1 MVLKQIQDLLHDHDC
16 VIIPDFGG
24 LIAQYASAKIHPVK
38 HTFSPPSKK
47 IAFNEKLKQSDGL
60 LISSLAR
67 HLRIPNPEAQKM
79 VAEFVGNLQQDLTQN
94 KQTELQGIGIFRYN
108 AEQKLEFEYLEADN
122 YLSHSFGLPEL
133 VSRPVVAEETAA
145 LRAVR
150 QKINEAKQPVGKKGI
165 AARSKKYATVAAT
178 VLTGGLT
185 VAMVYYVSLQTD
197 YNLSSLNPV
206 ALFNQQAGKT
216 VPVSTEKPADAFEN
230 LPVTPEAESVAAVES
245 DLNGEW
251 PAETAA
257 ETTSSP
263 ATDVPVTQLETQV
276 AAPENARVSAPESP
290 APAREVVKVAVVKP
304 VETKKAVT
312 TVGEKPAV
320 KKEVEIPAPGST
332 IKAETGRYFV
342 ISGGYSSLANAE
354 RSQQEL
360 TAKGAAPNIILPMK
374 GSKLHRVSVAEF
386 ETMKLATAKLP
397 ELRKKYG
404 NALWI
409 LNY

>member
-79 VAEFVGNLQQDLTQN
+79 VAEFVGNLQRDLSKKRQS
-94 KQTELQGIGIFRYN
+94 ELQGIGIFRYN
-108 AEQKLEFEYLEADN
+108 AEQKIEFEYLEADN

-133 VSRPVVAEETAA
+133 VSRPIIPEEAAA

-150 QKINEAKQPVGKKGI
+150 QKIKETKQPAEKKGF

-206 ALFNQQAGKT
+206 ALFNQEAGKT
-216 VPVSTEKPADAFEN
+216 LLVTEEKPAVDAFEN
-230 LPVTPEAESVAAVES
+230 LPVTPESESVSAVEADQPTVTMEEAIWEETAS
-245 DLNGEW
+245 EKEEITKQDPKAASVENAIVSG
-251 PAETAA
+251 PKTAETAK
-257 ETTSSP
+257 EM
-263 ATDVPVTQLETQV
+263 L
-276 AAPENARVSAPESP
+276 
-290 APAREVVKVAVVKP
+290 KVAVVKNAP
-304 VETKKAVT
+304 IKADLKTVTKTAEKVE
-312 TVGEKPAV
+312 V
-320 KKEVEIPAPGST
+320 KKETSITAGTT
-332 IKAETGRYFV
+332 IKAETGRYFI
-342 ISGGYSSLANAE
+342 ISGGYSSMANAE
-354 RSQQEL
+354 R
-360 TAKGAAPNIILPMK
+360 
-374 GSKLHRVSVAEF
+374 
-386 ETMKLATAKLP
+386 
-397 ELRKKYG
+397 
-404 NALWI
+404 
-409 LNY
+409 